1 MNANFTKLDSKTIA
15 KIGRILIVLT
25 LVAYLV
31 DIILISSPSF
41 SSWNFKNN
49 TILTDFNIFII
60 VFVAFFFVF
69 AMLYECFYNLKEKI
83 KTKILRYIYIALAGL
98 LSIPFV
104 LIVFYGVSKIKFF
117 AIILVKI
124 VKLTKFSSLVPFSQ
138 TLLAEDIFIGILDKN
153 LYLSSEI
160 VKSVILF
167 LPPINI
173 LLLMFVFIFIDKILC
188 KARGNK

>member
-1 MNANFTKLDSKTIA
+1 MNANFAKLDSKTIA
-15 KIGRILIVLT
+15 KICRTLIVLT
-25 LVAYLV
+25 LLAYLV

-49 TILTDFNIFII
+49 TILTDFNIFMIN
-60 VFVAFFFVF
+60 FVGIFFIF
-69 AMLYECFYNLKEKI
+69 ALLYECFYNLKEKI

-188 KARGNK
+188 KARGQ

>member
-1 MNANFTKLDSKTIA
+1 MNANFARLDSKTIA
-15 KIGRILIVLT
+15 KICRTLIVLT

-31 DIILISSPSF
+31 DKILISSPSF

-49 TILTDFNIFII
+49 TIFTDFNIFII
-60 VFVAFFFVF
+60 VFVDFFFIF

-83 KTKILRYIYIALAGL
+83 RTKILRYVYIALAGL
-98 LSIPFV
+98 ISIPFV
-104 LIVFYGVSKIKFF
+104 LIFFYVVSKIKIF

-124 VKLTKFSSLVPFSQ
+124 IKLTKLSSLVSFYK

-160 VKSVILF
+160 IKSIILF

-173 LLLMFVFIFIDKILC
+173 LLLMFVFMFIDKILC
-188 KARGNK
+188 KARGQ

>member
-1 MNANFTKLDSKTIA
+1 MNANFAKLDSKTIA
-15 KIGRILIVLT
+15 KICRTLIVLT
-25 LVAYLV
+25 LLAYLV

-60 VFVAFFFVF
+60 VFVAFFFIF
-69 AMLYECFYNLKEKI
+69 ALFYECFYNLKEKI

-138 TLLAEDIFIGILDKN
+138 TLLAEDFFIGILDKN

-173 LLLMFVFIFIDKILC
+173 LLLMFIFIFIDKILC
-188 KARGNK
+188 KARGQ

>member
-1 MNANFTKLDSKTIA
+1 MNANFAKLDSKTIA
-15 KIGRILIVLT
+15 KICRTLIVLT
-25 LVAYLV
+25 LLAYLV

-60 VFVAFFFVF
+60 VFVAFFFIF

-83 KTKILRYIYIALAGL
+83 KTKILRYIYLVLAGL
-98 LSIPFV
+98 ISIPFV
-104 LIVFYGVSKIKFF
+104 LIIFYGVSKIKFF
-117 AIILVKI
+117 AIILAKI
-124 VKLTKFSSLVPFSQ
+124 IKLTKLSSLVLFYK

-160 VKSVILF
+160 VKSIILF

-173 LLLMFVFIFIDKILC
+173 LLLMFVFMFIDKILC
-188 KARGNK
+188 KARGQ

>member
-1 MNANFTKLDSKTIA
+1 MNANFARLDSKTIA
-15 KIGRILIVLT
+15 KICRTLIVLT
-25 LVAYLV
+25 LLAYLV

-60 VFVAFFFVF
+60 VFVSFFFIF
-69 AMLYECFYNLKEKI
+69 ALFYVCFYNLKEKI

-188 KARGNK
+188 KARGQ